1 MPGAANIYKMRKAA
15 KDKDEL
21 KAEKKK
27 PKKRLTRADMYK
39 KRKAQNEEKRTT
51 KTISRADLLK

>member
-21 KAEKKK
+21 KAEKKE
-27 PKKRLTRADMYK
+27 PKKKNST
-39 KRKAQNEEKRTT
+39 
-51 KTISRADLLK
+51 